1 MDFAYDE
8 SSPFPFQPNLTEDR
22 LDDLD
27 RLFDRICQNPSDSE
41 IIIQEQI
48 HDAEQNLPE
57 TPPEHDV
64 SIMEEYTESLKYL
77 GCLEVLLD
85 LVEIGYYIEKDPSLD
100 GFPPV
105 QVYPPDPNRFEDD
118 PQQYKDFERKILQ
131 KERKAQFEEKS
142 IREFIRE
149 MEEPD
154 YHKGR
159 SVSIR
164 DLIADGPSLYEDLSR
179 LQDRPREKITTA
191 LSDAIQPYVQVAE
204 KGVDDVHTGRDL
216 HNIWRYFRYT
226 WLTPNNSVP
235 GRNIH
240 FLIRDAARDHHPVMG
255 IASIA
260 SSMMNLRQRD
270 KYLGWRLDAVEEE
283 LERKSRII
291 THEEQLPKE
300 ERTENRETRTVKK
313 TEYLETEEKKEQRV
327 SEYCQMLRSA
337 VETAILESIENIRYD
352 DFIQRCPDLTQTN
365 FDQATDTVMRRLKQ
379 LEGLATY
386 VFKNKPPLVGNVDNP
401 DEYEN
406 IFDPDEFGLNPADLK
421 DLDIKDRDPDKL
433 DSWEKKSETALF
445 IKKRA
450 NALQKLLRDRKY
462 FQEFSE
468 QSDREF
474 IENTLESERGR
485 RALKTA
491 LKEMKKRRVG
501 AGMMNIQVCG
511 AIPPYNHILGG
522 KLVAMALTGPEVINA
537 YRNKYEGYR
546 SKIASAMKGE
556 PVIKE
561 NELVFLD
568 TTGLFKVGSAQYD
581 RVRVPTPSG
590 KITYEKIGTTEGYG
604 SVQFGVSTRER
615 LVKVTEIL
623 ENRKA
628 VRGRF
633 GEGIAPKMRK
643 IRNGLE
649 NLGLNGDLLKHE
661 SPRVIYAVPIAE
673 DFREY
678 LFGLTDDPDYYWP
691 MEDPAEEQQ
700 QIYDYWKYRWVS
712 KRIQKDD
719 ILQRVRTF
727 NKEEDLLLGREI
739 DYDQQQIRDFI

>member
-1 MDFAYDE
+1 
-8 SSPFPFQPNLTEDR
+8 
-22 LDDLD
+22 
-27 RLFDRICQNPSDSE
+27 
-41 IIIQEQI
+41 
-48 HDAEQNLPE
+48 
-57 TPPEHDV
+57 
-64 SIMEEYTESLKYL
+64 
-77 GCLEVLLD
+77 
-85 LVEIGYYIEKDPSLD
+85 
-100 GFPPV
+100 
-105 QVYPPDPNRFEDD
+105 
-118 PQQYKDFERKILQ
+118 
-131 KERKAQFEEKS
+131 
-142 IREFIRE
+142 
-149 MEEPD
+149 
-154 YHKGR
+154 
-159 SVSIR
+159 
-164 DLIADGPSLYEDLSR
+164 
-179 LQDRPREKITTA
+179 
-191 LSDAIQPYVQVAE
+191 
-204 KGVDDVHTGRDL
+204 
-216 HNIWRYFRYT
+216 
-226 WLTPNNSVP
+226 
-235 GRNIH
+235 
-240 FLIRDAARDHHPVMG
+240 
-255 IASIA
+255 
-260 SSMMNLRQRD
+260 
-270 KYLGWRLDAVEEE
+270 
-283 LERKSRII
+283 
-291 THEEQLPKE
+291 
-300 ERTENRETRTVKK
+300 
-313 TEYLETEEKKEQRV
+313 
-327 SEYCQMLRSA
+327 
-337 VETAILESIENIRYD
+337 
-352 DFIQRCPDLTQTN
+352 
-365 FDQATDTVMRRLKQ
+365 
-379 LEGLATY
+379 
-386 VFKNKPPLVGNVDNP
+386 
-401 DEYEN
+401 
-406 IFDPDEFGLNPADLK
+406 
-421 DLDIKDRDPDKL
+421 
-433 DSWEKKSETALF
+433 
-445 IKKRA
+445 
-450 NALQKLLRDRKY
+450 
-462 FQEFSE
+462 
-468 QSDREF
+468 
-474 IENTLESERGR
+474 
-485 RALKTA
+485 
-491 LKEMKKRRVG
+491 
-501 AGMMNIQVCG
+501 MMNIQVCG